1 MGKNQYYLIA
11 NLISGLQTLNKF
23 KKVTLNKKKY

>member
-23 KKVTLNKKKY
+23 KKVINKKKY